1 MSQSIRGQGGH
12 LSFPIGQKTQT
23 WSRILRS
30 RFLSS
35 FVEFHSAVSEM
46 KLKCLS
52 QSEAK
57 VAILVYKS
65 AQKSTNIVM
74 NFEFLLPDKL
84 RQISFNS
91 FREKK

>member
-1 MSQSIRGQGGH
+1 
-12 LSFPIGQKTQT
+12 
-23 WSRILRS
+23 
-30 RFLSS
+30 
-35 FVEFHSAVSEM
+35 M